1 MLKEGWMSSAV
12 NLNAQQGAMQ
22 QVLMRCWTDPEFKQA
37 LIDNPSM
44 VLASQGITIPT
55 GVNVVVVEDEPDR
68 VHLVIPSK
76 PGTDADLD
84 QAAAAALSYINPAC

>member
-1 MLKEGWMSSAV
+1 MSDAV

-37 LIDNPSM
+37 LLDNPRV
-44 VLASQGITIPT
+44 VLASQGITLPT

-76 PGTDADLD
+76 PGTDADLN